1 MLPLARSINEGRAI
15 FSAMQSTP
23 NGQAV
28 NGTRPTQ
35 SAPRDATT
43 ATTTANGFTGAP
55 LDRNAG
61 DATPTAKPTPE
72 TSRDAQAHLVNFGD
86 LLREFCD
93 DAQAANEARLS
104 GVPRGPVSG
113 LPGLDREL
121 SGAWLP
127 GLHWIHGNAGAGKTA
142 FALQVAA
149 RCQCPALFVTCEMS
163 PVELLR
169 RHTARATGTFL
180 GRLKSGELPRA
191 VAETLARDAI
201 ATAPQMAIADA
212 TRAGAPLQ
220 FLRDA
225 SQIVRGDAP
234 HILVVVDSL
243 HSWALRLASGLSEYE
258 ALNVAIS
265 DLQTLA
271 HSLKCPVLVV
281 SERSRSAMKD
291 GGVNAGAGTRKI
303 EYSGETVIDLNRA
316 DDAKQDGAGEVA
328 IKLTLSKNRH
338 GAAGKPL
345 DLRFNGALQRFTEGK

>member
-1 MLPLARSINEGRAI
+1 MPHTLHE
-15 FSAMQSTP
+15 
-23 NGQAV
+23 
-28 NGTRPTQ
+28 TRPTGEAEHFADDPQ
-35 SAPRDATT
+35 AVHPTT
-43 ATTTANGFTGAP
+43 PTASGSTGAP
-55 LDRNAG
+55 LEPASPRRALAQRDDRAG
-61 DATPTAKPTPE
+61 AARDDAAPE
-72 TSRDAQAHLVNFGD
+72 TARLVNFGE
-86 LLREFCD
+86 LLRECGD
-93 DAQAANEARLS
+93 DAQAAHTARLS

-113 LPGLDREL
+113 LRELDREL

-149 RCQCPALFVTCEMS
+149 MCGAPALFVTCEMS

-180 GRLKSGELPRA
+180 GRLKSGELARDA
-191 VAETLARDAI
+191 AEQLARDAI
-201 ATAPQMAIADA
+201 ATAPRLQIADA

-225 SQIVRGDAP
+225 AHIARGDAP

-243 HSWALRLASGLSEYE
+243 HSWALRLASGLPEYE

-271 HSLKCPVLVV
+271 HALKCPVLVV
-281 SERSRSAMKD
+281 SERSRAAMQS
-291 GGVNAGAGTRKI
+291 GGLNAGAGTRKI
-303 EYSGETVIDLNRA
+303 EYSGETVLDLHRENGA
-316 DDAKQDGAGEVA
+316 ASDGAGEVA

-345 DLRFNGALQRFTEGK
+345 DLRFNGALQRFMEPKG